1 MKWPHVRLTLSNA
14 IIHASSLLLALC
26 MPKVVS
32 AQGIEFI
39 HDWDEALR
47 LAKKHNKPIFV
58 DAYASWCGP
67 CKRLAKR
74 IFPLPE
80 VGKFFN
86 QHFIN
91 VKLDM
96 EKPEGRP
103 FRQKYPVRVFPT
115 LYFID
120 PNGEVLHMVR
130 GAPRTA
136 EALINQA
143 RIAVERFNPA
153 EDLMKKFEQGE
164 DDPDF
169 LLQLVQAL
177 RESDQPTGKV
187 VYAYLRA
194 VPNISTERDYRFI
207 YEATGDC
214 DSKAFELYSQH
225 AKHIKALVG
234 EEAFKQRTL
243 EACAKT
249 VRKAIEY
256 QNTDLLHQAINA
268 AKDLLG
274 KEAEPHTYHWQ
285 LDYYARTK
293 NPSGFLKVADS
304 YFRKYTKDNLHRQ
317 YLLAKRV
324 HSAFPNDKNALKSAL
339 KYLKSPLKKSGRPE
353 YLHLAATI
361 YKELGNAQKAKALAQ
376 QALQLASEY
385 GEKIAPYQQFLQG
398 LK

>member
-1 MKWPHVRLTLSNA
+1 MPLTT
-14 IIHASSLLLALC
+14 
-26 MPKVVS
+26 S

-39 HDWDEALR
+39 HDWDEAVR

-67 CKRLAKR
+67 CKRLAKK

-80 VGKFFN
+80 VGNYFN

-96 EKPEGRP
+96 EKPEGKP
-103 FRQKYPVRVFPT
+103 FRQQYPVRVFPT

-153 EDLMKKFEQGE
+153 EDLMNKFEQGKT
-164 DDPDF
+164 DPDF
-169 LLQLVQAL
+169 LLQLVRAL
-177 RESDQPTGKV
+177 RQSDQPTGKV
-187 VYAYLRA
+187 VYAYLRT
-194 VPNISTERDYRFI
+194 VPEISTERDYRFI

-214 DSKAFELYSQH
+214 DSKAFELYAQY

-234 EEAFKQRTL
+234 EEAFTQRTL
-243 EACAKT
+243 EACTKT
-249 VRKAIEY
+249 AHKAIEY
-256 QNTDLLHQAINA
+256 QSPELLDQAIRA

-274 KEAEPHTYHWQ
+274 KDAEPHIYHWQ
-285 LDYYARTK
+285 LDYYASAQ
-293 NPSGFLKVADS
+293 NPTGFLKVADA
-304 YFRKYTKDNLHRQ
+304 YFRKYTKNNLHRQ

-324 HSAFPNDKNALKSAL
+324 HSAFPHHTKALKSAL
-339 KYLKSPLKKSGRPE
+339 KYLKNPLKMSGRPE
-353 YLHLAATI
+353 YLLLAATI
-361 YKELGNAQKAKALAQ
+361 YKELDDLPKAKNLAQ
-376 QALQLASEY
+376 RALQLASEY
-385 GEKIAPYQQFLQG
+385 GEKIAPYQHFLQN